1 MYPTFCFH
9 FRFFALTE
17 LRLFYELTPD
27 PVEHPVITYRKLA
40 TGKKNPTKSTPDSA
54 YGIEM
59 NN

>member
-40 TGKKNPTKSTPDSA
+40 TGKKKSHKKHTGLSLR
-54 YGIEM
+54 
-59 NN
+59 N